1 MSKKLIIFQH
11 KELFNILSEIK
22 ENFDFELEFCDKEK
36 RLAFLENDNSI
47 NCLVLCNKKI
57 SNLNNQLTIDN
68 FPLNINDLN
77 QILNINFLKTK
88 FIEQSQIN
96 LGTYNLDLNS
106 RILQKNEIELELTE
120 KESSIL
126 VFLKQSKKP
135 VKINLLQEKVWGYNS
150 DLETHTVETHIYRLR
165 KKIFD
170 KFSDNEFILSDKKGY
185 FLNEKKK

>member
-36 RLAFLENDNSI
+36 RLAFLENDNSV

-57 SNLNNQLTIDN
+57 SKSNNQLTIDN

-88 FIEQSQIN
+88 FMEQSQIN
-96 LGTYNLDLNS
+96 LGIYNLDLNS

-126 VFLKQSKKP
+126 VFLKQSKEP

>member
-1 MSKKLIIFQH
+1 MSKKLVIFQH

-36 RLAFLENDNSI
+36 RLALLENDNSI

-88 FIEQSQIN
+88 FMEQSQIN
-96 LGTYNLDLNS
+96 LGIYNLDLNS

-126 VFLKQSKKP
+126 VFLKQSKEP

-170 KFSDNEFILSDKKGY
+170 KFSDNEFILSNKKGY